1 MMILFSFL
9 GSRREREREKS
20 VEWSRCLVVCCSVKI
35 LSEDQKKKMTRRIAS
50 YVCCLVVLLL
60 LLLLLKLFKSTHSS
74 IVLFYSILRYFAPI
88 IKVMNTF
95 TVNLR

>member
-1 MMILFSFL
+1 MMMMILFSFL

-35 LSEDQKKKMTRRIAS
+35 LSEDQKMTQRIVS

-60 LLLLLKLFKSTHSS
+60 LLLLKLFKSTHYS

>member
-1 MMILFSFL
+1 M
-9 GSRREREREKS
+9 EC
-20 VEWSRCLVVCCSVKI
+20 SRCLVVCCSVKI

-60 LLLLLKLFKSTHSS
+60 LLLLLKLFKSTHYS

>member
-1 MMILFSFL
+1 M
-9 GSRREREREKS
+9 EC
-20 VEWSRCLVVCCSVKI
+20 SRCLVVCCSVKI
-35 LSEDQKKKMTRRIAS
+35 LSEDQKMKQRIAS

-60 LLLLLKLFKSTHSS
+60 LLLLKLFKSTHYS

>member
-1 MMILFSFL
+1 M
-9 GSRREREREKS
+9 
-20 VEWSRCLVVCCSVKI
+20 KI
-35 LSEDQKKKMTRRIAS
+35 LSEDQKMTRRIVS

-60 LLLLLKLFKSTHSS
+60 LLLLLLKLFKSTHYS
-74 IVLFYSILRYFAPI
+74 IILFYSILRYFAPI